1 MKKMFRAVAILLPI
15 IMIIAMF
22 SACHKPSDEK
32 RYDEYGNVI
41 VRIAVAQN
49 GVDKMVTEL
58 IRGFQAQGNNVTFEI
73 EQIVGDYTTKLI
85 TQVAAGTAPDII
97 WVSDE
102 QTRLLAEKGVLVN
115 LKDHYAANNFDE
127 SDLYES
133 MLYCGAHE
141 GGQYMMPRDYN
152 HIVTYYNKA
161 LFKEAGVEEPKDG
174 WTWDEF
180 LETAYKLTQKSGDVY
195 TRRACEAYLTWGA
208 TAPIIMMGLGATFTE
223 NFPTAEVAI
232 FDSPE
237 TVAALTE
244 IKKLVDDGIFVNDY
258 MNDIGDFTSGKVA
271 MCFQTRSVLSGYT
284 DILGVENV
292 GVVTFPVLPEQHIV
306 GCGTSGLSV
315 ISSSKCKEEAVK
327 FVLYSAS
334 QEGQKLFST
343 TGDCVPVLKSLAND
357 DTWRNSVPGI
367 PAEPFIDSPEC
378 DMLQPALLIPDYTT
392 SIRFND
398 CWINALSGLLTNIM
412 DPEEAAEFG
421 QEQLE
426 LAIKRK

>member
-1 MKKMFRAVAILLPI
+1 MKKLCKVLAVLLPMV
-15 IMIIAMF
+15 MIIAMF
-22 SACHKPSDEK
+22 SGCHKPTDEK

-49 GVDKMVTEL
+49 GVDKMVMEL

-73 EQIVGDYTTKLI
+73 EEIVGDYTTKLI

-97 WVSDE
+97 WISDT

-115 LKDHYAANNFDE
+115 LKDYYATNNFDE

-152 HIVTYYNKA
+152 KIVTYYNKA

-174 WTWDEF
+174 WTWQEF
-180 LETAYKLTQKSGDVY
+180 LDTAYQLTQKSGDVY
-195 TRRACEAYLTWGA
+195 TRRACEAYLNWGA

-223 NFPTAEVAI
+223 NFPTAEKAT
-232 FDSPE
+232 FNSDA
-237 TVAALTE
+237 TVAALTQ
-244 IKKLVDDGIFVNDY
+244 IKQWVDDGIFVNDY

-271 MCFQTRSVLSGYT
+271 MCFQTRSVLTGYT
-284 DILGVENV
+284 NILGEDNV
-292 GVVTFPVLPEQHIV
+292 GVVTFPILPEQHIV
-306 GCGTSGLSV
+306 GCGTSGLGV
-315 ISSSKCKEEAVK
+315 ISSSKCKDEAVQ

-334 QEGQKLFST
+334 VEGQQMFST

-367 PAEPFIDSPEC
+367 PASPFIDSPEC
-378 DMLQPALLIPDYTT
+378 DMLQPALLISDYTT
-392 SIRFND
+392 SIRFDD
-398 CWINALSGLLTNIM
+398 CWLNALSGLLTNIM
-412 DPEEAAEFG
+412 DPEEAADFG